1 MIDTAILP
9 IGGKGSRMK
18 GESRLP
24 KLLIKL
30 NNYPLIYY
38 SISYLS
44 KQNIKNII
52 FISNNSSREV
62 ETYSINLCLKL
73 NLRYKILH
81 EKHLKGNFG
90 GILENFMNLPEN
102 FLVVYPD
109 ILWTCDLSRIF
120 EYHYLSQSQI
130 TLVVRRTDHPEDSD
144 TVKLNPFFSVNSI
157 YAKENKSLP
166 KSTEAFDLCGATG
179 IYVMNKSFLKLC
191 DTKKKEV
198 INKKVEI
205 DLFQTIESLISN
217 NNLQISAYLTN
228 EFIKDC
234 GTPKRF
240 KLVEKVLRSKNIYNT
255 SYKNKQKV
263 LLIDRDGTLIK
274 NASNNYIINPDEVQ
288 LNDAMISFYKEYTS
302 KGFTPIV
309 VTNQPQI
316 SFGILDFETLDK
328 IHCRIQELLS
338 KRDLITIFK
347 FLICPHHPHTG
358 FKNELNYF
366 KFSCSCRKPNIG
378 LFNELERFLIVDKK
392 ESIMFGD
399 TKRDEEFASNCGV
412 NFQLIK

>member
-144 TVKLNPFFSVNSI
+144 TVKLNPFFSKNRQ
-157 YAKENKSLP
+157 P
-166 KSTEAFDLCGATG
+166 
-179 IYVMNKSFLKLC
+179 LC
-191 DTKKKEV
+191 DT
-198 INKKVEI
+198 
-205 DLFQTIESLISN
+205 
-217 NNLQISAYLTN
+217 
-228 EFIKDC
+228 
-234 GTPKRF
+234 
-240 KLVEKVLRSKNIYNT
+240 
-255 SYKNKQKV
+255 
-263 LLIDRDGTLIK
+263 
-274 NASNNYIINPDEVQ
+274 
-288 LNDAMISFYKEYTS
+288 
-302 KGFTPIV
+302 
-309 VTNQPQI
+309 
-316 SFGILDFETLDK
+316 
-328 IHCRIQELLS
+328 
-338 KRDLITIFK
+338 
-347 FLICPHHPHTG
+347 FLEA
-358 FKNELNYF
+358 F
-366 KFSCSCRKPNIG
+366 KPN
-378 LFNELERFLIVDKK
+378 
-392 ESIMFGD
+392 
-399 TKRDEEFASNCGV
+399 
-412 NFQLIK
+412 